1 VTLRAIQEDIASDA
15 VPFPRSP
22 ITLRAGLS
30 RAQNLLVLRTSGDGI
45 IACMDVWLQTEGTAK
60 GEAFSYRFVRSPQ
73 QATPMTQNSAREAV
87 RGAKR
92 VYPDYS
98 WEMESGFQ
106 SGEFVVHG
114 HKKSE
119 GSC

>member
-1 VTLRAIQEDIASDA
+1 
-15 VPFPRSP
+15 
-22 ITLRAGLS
+22 
-30 RAQNLLVLRTSGDGI
+30 
-45 IACMDVWLQTEGTAK
+45 MDVWLQTEGTAK

-98 WEMESGFQ
+98 WEMESGFK

-119 GSC
+119 GSW

>member
-1 VTLRAIQEDIASDA
+1 MPATLY
-15 VPFPRSP
+15 RSEG
-22 ITLRAGLS
+22 LRSLS
-30 RAQNLLVLRTSGDGI
+30 ALVYLVLRTSGDGI
-45 IACMDVWLQTEGTAK
+45 ITCMDVWLQTEGTAK

-98 WEMESGFQ
+98 WEMESGFK

-119 GSC
+119 GSY

>member
-1 VTLRAIQEDIASDA
+1 MMPATLFRSQRPDHSTCWSICLS
-15 VPFPRSP
+15 PRS
-22 ITLRAGLS
+22 
-30 RAQNLLVLRTSGDGI
+30 VLRTSGDGI
-45 IACMDVWLQTEGTAK
+45 IAYMDVWLQTEGTAK
-60 GEAFSYRFVRSPQ
+60 GEVFSYRFVRSPQ

-98 WEMESGFQ
+98 WEMESGFK

-114 HKKSE
+114 HKKSK
-119 GSC
+119 